1 MSPLP
6 ELIEEDISE
15 VERAMQELL
24 LKSDANVALLLDK
37 GGFLITKCGNYQK
50 FDTVTLAA
58 LAAASFAATQG
69 IASLVCENNF
79 SSVYQQGEENSM
91 LVLNVDDNCLLTV
104 VFSAS
109 ISVGAVKYFAGS
121 TVKQIAKQMKRAR
134 TRAPQGGL
142 DLSLLNLA
150 DPTTSVFR
158 KKRAG

>member
-6 ELIEEDISE
+6 ELIEEDIAE

-91 LVLNVDDNCLLTV
+91 LVLNVDDNCLLTI
-104 VFSAS
+104 VFSAN
-109 ISVGAVKYFAGS
+109 ISVGAVKYFAGT
-121 TVKQIAKQMKRAR
+121 TVKQIGKQMKRAR
-134 TRAPQGGL
+134 TRAPQAGL
-142 DLSLLNLA
+142 DLSLLNMA
-150 DPTTSVFR
+150 DPTNVFR
-158 KKRAG
+158 KRKAG

>member
-6 ELIEEDISE
+6 ELIEEDITE

-91 LVLNVDDNCLLTV
+91 LVLNIDDNCLLTI
-104 VFSAS
+104 VFGAN
-109 ISVGAVKYFAGS
+109 ISVGAVKYFAGT

-142 DLSLLNLA
+142 DLSLLNMA
-150 DPTTSVFR
+150 DPANVFR
-158 KKRAG
+158 KKRA

>member
-6 ELIEEDISE
+6 ELIEEDIAE

-91 LVLNVDDNCLLTV
+91 LVLNVDDNCLLTI
-104 VFSAS
+104 VFSAN
-109 ISVGAVKYFAGS
+109 ISVGAVKYFAGT
-121 TVKQIAKQMKRAR
+121 TVKQIGKQMKRAR
-134 TRAPQGGL
+134 TRTPQGGL

-150 DPTTSVFR
+150 DPASSVFR

>member
-24 LKSDANVALLLDK
+24 LKSDANVSLLLDK

-104 VFSAS
+104 VFGAN
-109 ISVGAVKYFAGS
+109 ISVGAVKYFAGT
-121 TVKQIAKQMKRAR
+121 TVKSIAKQMKRAR
-134 TRAPQGGL
+134 TRAPQAGI

-150 DPTTSVFR
+150 DPASVFR
-158 KKRAG
+158 KKRA